1 MLLGHSKSPE
11 CMLSQWFHELMF
23 ASNVCWAHVI
33 HQMEIVMAFA
43 VFVASCASLDAFMRV
58 ICRAT
63 YQLHHLHSINWPQ
76 EILIKF
82 FCFAKRQNMQWDA
95 IHPSLS
101 LCATSNVTL
110 HTYRSSTP
118 SSSSRQ
124 SLYLLSDAVLIET
137 VSALSLFF

>member
-1 MLLGHSKSPE
+1 
-11 CMLSQWFHELMF
+11 
-23 ASNVCWAHVI
+23 
-33 HQMEIVMAFA
+33 MEIVMAFA

-95 IHPSLS
+95 IHLS
-101 LCATSNVTL
+101 LRHIEC
-110 HTYRSSTP
+110 
-118 SSSSRQ
+118 
-124 SLYLLSDAVLIET
+124 DAAYISVVDAI
-137 VSALSLFF
+137 VV